1 MALKSQMI
9 RAGARPPIL
18 TSSRRRR
25 RKLSRWLLPATAVA
39 AIGAAWW
46 IFWPSASRP
55 APAAAVSD
63 PLVAAAPAE
72 IPRAA
77 PAAAPPPRT
86 PATPPASSRPSAAT
100 PPPAPAA
107 AIAPAPAPA
116 PRESS
121 PRPSQVASTASP
133 ATSLPLPAMAPP
145 APPASP
151 PPPTAAPPVLSES
164 VAVPKPAPPAA
175 PGNRVA
181 PLVAIADR
189 DPVEARAG
197 LTELLLSG
205 SLPAG
210 DSRLARETLERI
222 NARLLMSP
230 EAVASDPFARIYTV
244 QPGDSLERIARRET
258 GNAVDWRFLQRI
270 NGIRNPRGIQ
280 VGQKLKVPVGHFHAV
295 IHKADYR
302 LDLFLVNDSG
312 RVLVRSFPVGLGE
325 LNSTPEGLAR
335 IRPGSKLV
343 DPEWHNP
350 RTREYFASGDP
361 KNPIGKRWIGLV
373 SVVPGDQLF
382 DTYGIHG
389 TIEPESVGRSLSMG
403 CVRLLPEHVEL
414 VYELLTEAQSTVE
427 IRP

>member
-1 MALKSQMI
+1 M
-9 RAGARPPIL
+9 
-18 TSSRRRR
+18 
-25 RKLSRWLLPATAVA
+25 
-39 AIGAAWW
+39 
-46 IFWPSASRP
+46 
-55 APAAAVSD
+55 
-63 PLVAAAPAE
+63 
-72 IPRAA
+72 
-77 PAAAPPPRT
+77 
-86 PATPPASSRPSAAT
+86 
-100 PPPAPAA
+100 
-107 AIAPAPAPA
+107 
-116 PRESS
+116 
-121 PRPSQVASTASP
+121 
-133 ATSLPLPAMAPP
+133 
-145 APPASP
+145 
-151 PPPTAAPPVLSES
+151 
-164 VAVPKPAPPAA
+164 
-175 PGNRVA
+175 
-181 PLVAIADR
+181 AIADR

-205 SLPAG
+205 SLPSG
-210 DSRLARETLERI
+210 ESRTARETLERI
-222 NARLLMSP
+222 NARLVMSP

-270 NGIRNPRGIQ
+270 NGIRNPRAIQ

-295 IHKADYR
+295 IHKGEFR
-302 LDLFLVNDSG
+302 LDLFLVNESG

-335 IRPGSKLV
+335 VRPGSKLV

-361 KNPIGKRWIGLV
+361 KNPIGHRWIGLV